1 MEVRLLSEE
10 VTRGFYDFRR
20 KVGAFIGTVACNE
33 GYWWMKS
40 CGNGAILGGK
50 WVIRTDLTIINC
62 TVNTKGSWGI
72 AGYMRTEKL
81 HIKNATV
88 RAEGVGGSICDFK
101 EITLED
107 CVITQPAGAA
117 FDESKQAVVLNGEVV
132 TSKVVIEPM
141 LEYDLWIYSHRVTS
155 ANCGD
160 LSVID
165 GVEGTV
171 KYDPNTKIL
180 RLENAKLNNAEKEHC
195 ISSGITGLTI
205 EVIGT
210 NEVSSIYSGV
220 AIYSPTTITGGGTL
234 NSNGRD
240 GCGIYIGVNDLTIN
254 NCIVNAKGQWGIAGE
269 NGSDKNLLIRNATVM
284 AEGEKGSICKFA
296 SLTLEYCNIT
306 QPAGAKFD
314 ESKKAVVLNGEVVT
328 SKIVIE
334 RDPAGIDTPTI
345 DTAAKQGIY
354 TLSGVKLNGEV
365 KDLPKGGYIVNG
377 KKWGKK

>member
-20 KVGAFIGTVACNE
+20 KVGAFIGAVACNE

-88 RAEGVGGSICDFK
+88 RAEGMKHGSIFDFN
-101 EITLED
+101 EITLEG
-107 CVITQPAGAA
+107 CAITQPAGAK
-117 FDESKQAVVLNGEVV
+117 FDESRKVVVLNGEVV
-132 TSKVVIEPM
+132 TSEVKIEPVT
-141 LEYDLWIYSHRVTS
+141 EYDLKICGTRVNS
-155 ANCGD
+155 ANCKD

-171 KYDPNTKIL
+171 KYDPNTQTLTLKD
-180 RLENAKLNNAEKEHC
+180 AKLNAWDNC
-195 ISSGITGLTI
+195 ILSKVDGLTI
-205 EVIGT
+205 EVSDT
-210 NEVSSIYSGV
+210 NEVNATNGPAICFYS
-220 AIYSPTTITGGGTL
+220 APTTITGGGTL

-328 SKIVIE
+328 SQDCNRK
-334 RDPAGIDTPTI
+334 R
-345 DTAAKQGIY
+345 
-354 TLSGVKLNGEV
+354 SGRH
-365 KDLPKGGYIVNG
+365 
-377 KKWGKK
+377 